1 MDDEELIRRFDAM
14 MGRINVNHET
24 VLSELRAIQAGA
36 RSLRDEAALIRSEAA
51 LMARREELLDVLR
64 VLSDRIAAFETAVLA
79 RMVQTER
86 SINERLAQIERRL
99 RGDA

>member
-14 MGRINVNHET
+14 MGRINDNHET
-24 VLSELRAIQAGA
+24 VLSELRAIQADA

-64 VLSDRIAAFETAVLA
+64 VLSDQIAAFETAVLA
-79 RMVQTER
+79 RMDQTER

-99 RGDA
+99 WGDA

>member
-1 MDDEELIRRFDAM
+1 MDDEELIRRFDAT
-14 MGRINVNHET
+14 MGRINDNHEA
-24 VLSELRAIQAGA
+24 VQSELKAIQADA
-36 RSLRDEAALIRSEAA
+36 LSLRDEAALIRSEVGH
-51 LMARREELLDVLR
+51 MARREELLDVLR

-79 RMVQTER
+79 GIDQTER

>member
-14 MGRINVNHET
+14 MGRINDNHEAAQ
-24 VLSELRAIQAGA
+24 SELKAIQADA
-36 RSLRDEAALIRSEAA
+36 LSLRDAAALIRSEVGH
-51 LMARREELLDVLR
+51 MARREELLDVLR

-79 RMVQTER
+79 GMDQSER